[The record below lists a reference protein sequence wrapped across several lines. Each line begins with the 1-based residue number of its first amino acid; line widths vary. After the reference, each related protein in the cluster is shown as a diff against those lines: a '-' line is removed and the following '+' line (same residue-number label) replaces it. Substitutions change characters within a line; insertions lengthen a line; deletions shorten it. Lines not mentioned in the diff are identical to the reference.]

1 MRTKSL
7 SNELLLVAIFGFCSW
22 GCSVTSNKGGTGG
35 SGDGSGGSDGSGGA
49 GGNKTF
55 DPTKPPCDIY
65 ADDGGPCVAAHSTI
79 RRLSSAYTGALYQIR
94 IGGSKS
100 GTDGKLQDVSI
111 GADGFADTSTQDASC
126 GTDACTI
133 SIIYDQSGKKND
145 LTFAPAGGQKTTPD
159 YEANAKA
166 LPVSIGGHS
175 LYGVHVVPGVGYRNN
190 NAVGTAKGDNPET
203 EYMIVGRSFFNAGC
217 CFDYGNA
224 ETNSR
229 DNGDGTMEAVYF
241 GNCTIWNKGDGDGPW
256 VMGDLE
262 NGLWAGDSS
271 PYKGNATVPSDYT
284 YVTGLVKGRANHW
297 AIRLGNSQTGS
308 LITPF
313 DGARPAPRWTMMKK
327 EGAIILGTGGDNSN
341 GAQGNFFEGVMTA
354 HYSSNA
360 ADDAV
365 QANIVAAY
373 GTSGGNKGTGGS
385 SGSGGSLGTGGS
397 SGSSGASG
405 SGGSSGGGG
414 TSGSSGSS
422 VTTLSGTKALGA
434 LSTTEATQLCKDT
447 YSYFNSSI
455 TQATACRWTGL
466 SWAGSSS
473 APNQDTLRQ
482 FCTDHESTCLKG
494 DASTSFASPGC
505 DPLPSTCTVTVA
517 DYSACITDHAAD
529 FTKTVTGLPTCS
541 ALKSSDT
548 TTLSGI
554 QAADLPKSCTAITD
568 KCAAIT
574 LPDLYIQ

>member
-7 SNELLLVAIFGFCSW
+7 SGKLLLVAIFGFCSW
-22 GCSVTSNKGGTGG
+22 GCSVTSSKGGSGG
-35 SGDGSGGSDGSGGA
+35 SGAGGDGSGGEGGSSSS
-49 GGNKTF
+49 KIF
-55 DPTKPPCDIY
+55 DSKKPPCDIY
-65 ADDGGPCVAAHSTI
+65 ADDGGACVAAHSTI
-79 RRLSSAYTGALYQIR
+79 RRLSSAYNGPLYQIR
-94 IGGSKS
+94 VGGSKS
-100 GTDGKLQDVSI
+100 GTGGNTDTKI
-111 GADGFADTSTQDASC
+111 GFGSDGFADTSAQDAAC

-133 SIIYDQSGKKND
+133 SIIYDQSGKGND

-166 LPVSIGGHS
+166 LPVTFGGHN

-190 NAVGTAKGDNPET
+190 KAVGTATGDNPET
-203 EYMIVGRSFFNAGC
+203 EYMVVGRNFYNAGC

-271 PYKGNATVPSDYT
+271 PYANNKSVPADYT
-284 YVTGLVKGRANHW
+284 YVTGLVKGRPNHW
-297 AIRLGNSQTGS
+297 AIRLGNSQTGP

-341 GAQGNFFEGVMTA
+341 GAQGNFFEGLMTN
-354 HYSSNA
+354 HYSSAA

-373 GTSGGNKGTGGS
+373 GTSGGNNGTGGS
-385 SGSGGSLGTGGS
+385 SGSG
-397 SGSSGASG
+397 SGGASG
-405 SGGSSGGGG
+405 SGGSSGSGGA
-414 TSGSSGSS
+414 SGSGGSSGASGSS
-422 VTTLSGTKALGA
+422 VTTLGSAKTLGA
-434 LSTTEATQLCKDT
+434 LSTTEATQLCNDT
-447 YSYFNSSI
+447 YSYFNKTI

-482 FCTDHESTCLKG
+482 FCTDHETSCLKADG
-494 DASTSFASPGC
+494 GTSFANSGC
-505 DPLPSTCTVTVA
+505 DPLPSSCTATVA
-517 DYSACITDHAAD
+517 DYSTCVTDHAAD
-529 FTKTVTGLPTCS
+529 FNTTVTGLPTCTT
-541 ALKSSDT
+541 LQSSDT
-548 TTLSGI
+548 TKLSGI

-568 KCAAIT
+568 KCPEIT
-574 LPDLYIQ
+574 LPNLFVK